1 MAYSGQ
7 RIAFEMKDPLILWE
21 EERGGG
27 GGGGGGEGGE
37 KRRWGVKK
45 SEREREREL
54 LLQTHSFQLFFIN
67 FFNQHFKGYIT
78 VTVY

>member
-1 MAYSGQ
+1 
-7 RIAFEMKDPLILWE
+7 MKDPFILRGE
-21 EERGGG
+21 GERK
-27 GGGGGGEGGE
+27 GGGEGGE

-45 SEREREREL
+45 SHTQREL